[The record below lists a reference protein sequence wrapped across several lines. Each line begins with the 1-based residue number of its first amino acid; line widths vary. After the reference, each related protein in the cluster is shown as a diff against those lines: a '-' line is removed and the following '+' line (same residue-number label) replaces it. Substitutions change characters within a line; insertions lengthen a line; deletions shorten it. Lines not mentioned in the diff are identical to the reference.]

1 MVYRILSLDGGG
13 MKGVFTARVLERLA
27 RERRSLV
34 SRVDLLA
41 GTSTGGVLA
50 LGLAAG
56 RTPGRLRRLYRRK
69 GKHIFDD
76 SIWDDLIDMGNAT
89 GADYDH
95 DGLEDAL
102 KGEFGNQ
109 TLKTLEKRVLVPTFD
124 LDARATRDRPR
135 TWKPKFFHNFPGP
148 DSDGDERVRD
158 VAVRTCCAP
167 TYFPAYQGYVDGGVV
182 ANNPSVAALA
192 QALHE
197 GLELREVALLSIG
210 TGAEPKFVRGSPDW
224 GWGQWARP
232 LVSLMIHGVMG
243 VADFQCRQLLRE
255 RYHRLDPYLSRGV
268 GLDDAREETLDWLE
282 AAADELDLAPELD
295 WLEAV
300 GW

>member
-27 RERRSLV
+27 RERRSLL
-34 SRVDLLA
+34 RDVDLLA

-69 GKHIFDD
+69 AARIFDD
-76 SIWDDLIDMGNAT
+76 SIWDDLVDMGSAT
-89 GADYDH
+89 GADYDT

-102 KGEFGNQ
+102 KAEFGNQ
-109 TLKTLEKRVLVPTFD
+109 TLKTLDKRVLVPTFD
-124 LDARATRDRPR
+124 LDARATRTRPR
-135 TWKPKFFHNFPGP
+135 TWKPKFFHNFPGS

-158 VAVRTCCAP
+158 VAARTCAAP

-182 ANNPSVAALA
+182 ANNPSVSALA

-197 GLELREVALLSIG
+197 GCELRELALLSIG

-232 LVSLMIHGVMG
+232 LVNLMISGVMG

-255 RYHRLDPYLSRGV
+255 RYHRLNPYLDRGV
-268 GLDDAREETLDWLE
+268 DLDDTREATLDYLEE
-282 AAADELDLAPELD
+282 AAEGLDLAPELD